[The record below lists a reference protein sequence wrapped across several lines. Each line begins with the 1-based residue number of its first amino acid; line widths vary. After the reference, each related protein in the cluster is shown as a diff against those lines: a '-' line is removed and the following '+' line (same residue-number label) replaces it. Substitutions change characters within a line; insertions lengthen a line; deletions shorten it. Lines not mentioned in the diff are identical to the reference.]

1 MDYSRQTILPQW
13 GEAAQQKLRDAKI
26 LVVGAGGL
34 GAAILPYLA
43 AAGVGK
49 LGIIDGDR
57 IEASNLPRQ
66 VIYSESQIGSLKA
79 DVASAYLQSHYA
91 DLSLESYSSFL
102 NETNAAEIIQN
113 FQLIIDATDDIPTRY
128 LIDEVCCAAGIPWVY
143 GSIHQFEGQV
153 SVFNFNNGPCY
164 RDLFPTQSRSA
175 ITCSEAGVLGP
186 TVGLIGMLQANEALK
201 IIGGIGTSLSG
212 KLLIYN
218 LLSNSQDV
226 FEIGKNVYS
235 SDIAHKF
242 RPSLISV
249 EDALLSQSILLD
261 VRSVGEL
268 PEVNHERNIQIPLA
282 DLADCWQNLDL
293 DQELAIFC
301 QSGSRSAQAAALL
314 NGLGFRK
321 IKLIKGGARE
331 LVEKL
336 TYEIEQCSNDDPSND
351 NKPS

>member
-13 GEAAQQKLRDAKI
+13 GEAAQQKLRDSKI

-43 AAGVGK
+43 AAGVGQ

-79 DVASAYLQSHYA
+79 EVASAYLKSRHSE
-91 DLSLESYSSFL
+91 LSLVSYTSFL
-102 NETNAAEIIQN
+102 NETNAFEIIQN
-113 FQLIIDATDDIPTRY
+113 FDLLIDATDDIPTRY
-128 LIDEVCCAAGIPWVY
+128 LIDEVCLAAEIPWVY

-153 SVFNFNNGPCY
+153 SVFNFNNGPTY
-164 RDLFPTQSRSA
+164 RDLFPTQSLSA

-201 IIGGIGTSLSG
+201 IIAGIGTSLSG

-218 LLSNSQDV
+218 LLTNSQDI
-226 FEIGKNVYS
+226 FELSKRQANPS
-235 SDIAHKF
+235 KWQKF
-242 RPSLISV
+242 RPSLISIA
-249 EDALLSQSILLD
+249 EALQSEAILLD
-261 VRSVGEL
+261 VRSFGEL
-268 PEVNHERNIQIPLA
+268 PEVSPKRIVQIPLA
-282 DLADCWQNLDL
+282 ELADRWQNLDL
-293 DQELAIFC
+293 ERELVIFC
-301 QSGSRSAQAAALL
+301 QSGARSAQAAELL

-321 IKLIKGGARE
+321 IKLIKGGAKE
-331 LVEKL
+331 LAEKL
-336 TYEIEQCSNDDPSND
+336 TYEKDIS
-351 NKPS
+351 